1 MLTYYIID
9 YFNETLEN
17 QDYIKFKII
26 FCKFSTTIDI
36 ANIVCIINDNLKIYK
51 YLIIKCICLYYKF
64 TNLNN

>member
-36 ANIVCIINDNLKIYK
+36 ANIVCIINDN
-51 YLIIKCICLYYKF
+51 
-64 TNLNN
+64 